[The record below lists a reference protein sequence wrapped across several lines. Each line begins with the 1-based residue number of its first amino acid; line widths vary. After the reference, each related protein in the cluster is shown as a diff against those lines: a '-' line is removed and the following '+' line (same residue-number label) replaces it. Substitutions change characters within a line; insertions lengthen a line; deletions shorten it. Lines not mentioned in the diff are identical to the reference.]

1 MLKVLTNTGL
11 ALVAL
16 AAVATSASG
25 QMQPQ
30 MAAAEDV
37 EIQAQVVDMSCKLV
51 YNLSG
56 DMHRECAEVCAD
68 KGIPLGLLTADGT
81 FFLPVSAAMPGT
93 GSNAQLRP
101 YAEQTV
107 KVKGKRVNRAGM
119 NSIIIESISAS

>member
-1 MLKVLTNTGL
+1 MLKLLATTGL

-16 AAVATSASG
+16 AGATSPASA
-25 QMQPQ
+25 QMQPAPTEQ
-30 MAAAEDV
+30 V

-56 DMHRECAEVCAD
+56 DMHKECAEVCAD

-81 FFLPVSAAMPGT
+81 FYLPVSAAMPGT
-93 GSNAQLRP
+93 GSNEQLRP

-107 KVKGKRVNRAGM
+107 TVKGKKVKRAGM
-119 NSIIIESISAS
+119 NSIIIESISK